1 MEISLIAGQT
11 NEIDFAPSTEYA
23 EILQNIRTI
32 LATPV
37 FSVPLDRDFGID
49 LTFLDKPMPVA
60 RAKAATELIQKIRQ
74 YEPRVEVTS
83 VTWEAEEDGIL
94 KPKVQVKIVES

>member
-37 FSVPLDRDFGID
+37 FSVEHVICI
-49 LTFLDKPMPVA
+49 A
-60 RAKAATELIQKIRQ
+60 SIA
-74 YEPRVEVTS
+74 
-83 VTWEAEEDGIL
+83 
-94 KPKVQVKIVES
+94 IVRRLCTR